1 VQEIPN
7 INGEV
12 NVAFMRISETLLGIF
27 IVHGESSV
35 VLSRLDRVYRR
46 YTDVRS
52 EEATLTHKFLR
63 EFPPVGVADEMVYV
77 PGIESHNT
85 LLLPSRIVK

>member
-1 VQEIPN
+1 MEK
-7 INGEV
+7 
-12 NVAFMRISETLLGIF
+12 
-27 IVHGESSV
+27 SSV

-63 EFPPVGVADEMVYV
+63 EFPPVRVADEMIYSARYCV
-77 PGIESHNT
+77 T
-85 LLLPSRIVK
+85 